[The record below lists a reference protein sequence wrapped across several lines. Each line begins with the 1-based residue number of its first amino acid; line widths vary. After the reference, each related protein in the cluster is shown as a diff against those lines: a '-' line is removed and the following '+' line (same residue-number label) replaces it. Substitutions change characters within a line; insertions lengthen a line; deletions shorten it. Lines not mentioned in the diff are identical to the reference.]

1 MGGAAVAQTVD
12 KKRIALYDFDYSAVK
27 DRVAQDIGPNYNIG
41 RNGSAMLFSP
51 LTGRGAYDLI
61 DRQRIGHTFKEQ
73 NLKFSDRFD
82 ASRAAA
88 YGKILGVD
96 AIVTGT
102 VDSVFVELR
111 QKVQGFMGIGRKK
124 TEVRALVE
132 LTAQMIS
139 TETAQIFLAPT
150 AAVEVT
156 ETIGDAMGSDGT
168 VANNR
173 RGGNPAGRPAASAAL
188 PSAAIPPSR
197 CCAKPS
203 ARPQRSWRSR

>member
-1 MGGAAVAQTVD
+1 MRQRQKAYARLAYVISRPIESGEKTDSRRKALLAGIPLVLLGGAAVAQTVD

-139 TETAQIFLAPT
+139 T
-150 AAVEVT
+150 
-156 ETIGDAMGSDGT
+156 
-168 VANNR
+168 
-173 RGGNPAGRPAASAAL
+173 
-188 PSAAIPPSR
+188 
-197 CCAKPS
+197 
-203 ARPQRSWRSR
+203 